1 MDRGDVLSALVWLLI
16 GAGVA
21 RAGLDLGLGVLR
33 DPGPGFMLFW
43 VGLVIV
49 ALAVAVGG
57 RGLRAGAPPG
67 TRWAGVRWTK
77 LAGVTAA
84 LAAYGWL
91 LPRLGFL
98 LSTALLLI
106 YLFKAIE
113 PQRWSVAVAGAV
125 ASALLAYLVFK
136 VWLGAQLPAG
146 ALGIG

>member
-21 RAGLDLGLGVLR
+21 WAGLDLGLGVLH

-43 VGLVIV
+43 VGLVMA
-49 ALAVAVGG
+49 ALAVAVGV
-57 RGLRAGAPPG
+57 RGLRPGAVPEA
-67 TRWAGVRWTK
+67 RWAGVRWTK
-77 LAGVTAA
+77 LVGVTAA
-84 LAAYGWL
+84 LVAYGWL

-98 LSTALLLI
+98 LTTALLLI
-106 YLFKAIE
+106 YLFKTIE

-125 ASALLAYLVFK
+125 ASALVAYLVFK

>member
-1 MDRGDVLSALVWLLI
+1 VDRGDVLSALVWLLL

-21 RAGLDLGLGVLR
+21 RAGLDLGLGVLH

-43 VGLVIV
+43 VGLVMA
-49 ALAVAVGG
+49 ALAVAVGV

-67 TRWAGVRWTK
+67 ARWAGVRWTK
-77 LAGVTAA
+77 LVGVTAA

-91 LPRLGFL
+91 LPQLGFL
-98 LSTALLLI
+98 LTTALLLI

-125 ASALLAYLVFK
+125 ASALVAYLVFK

-146 ALGIG
+146 PLGIG